1 MKRLLTIFMIFIV
14 SLSLS
19 AADGNDAVGLIKNI
33 ESFEPLLVEFTSSQ
47 TVLTGF
53 SRQKVTTTTLDGID
67 DISATGVA
75 NPPAG
80 GSSESDI
87 GGKYFGYDSDHGY
100 FTIGNIY
107 YYAQVF
113 MSKEVTIKISG
124 TPLKQSSSDTSS
136 PKTVHW
142 KSEPGVYG
150 GQYIDT
156 ELNQSITLNE
166 NTMDVDLKY
175 PRVYSDEIQIRIPG
189 DDVPDTN
196 YGYSAVLTITVEGA

>member
-1 MKRLLTIFMIFIV
+1 MKRLLTILIIFIV

-33 ESFEPLLVEFTSSQ
+33 ESFEPT
-47 TVLTGF
+47 
-53 SRQKVTTTTLDGID
+53 
-67 DISATGVA
+67 
-75 NPPAG
+75 PAG